1 MAIPTLGN
9 PSLNLAQA
17 ALILCYEASLVS
29 ISSCAGVRRT
39 FPGAVPKMPR
49 HAVPADSG
57 LESCWSQ
64 ALNSTDLLPKLKV
77 VLPEQ
82 ARARHAHTNHGCI
95 VLRLWEAAA
104 GMAFGAQREIDVLF
118 EYLESALVQI
128 GHLREGRDKCAWNS
142 SQRHPEARSQAR
154 TATHMRTHV
163 HSQTYAHTGT
173 HAMAHRRDDLLQ
185 QRAGYERAA
194 SHVQAHAT

>member
-1 MAIPTLGN
+1 
-9 PSLNLAQA
+9 
-17 ALILCYEASLVS
+17 
-29 ISSCAGVRRT
+29 
-39 FPGAVPKMPR
+39 
-49 HAVPADSG
+49 
-57 LESCWSQ
+57 
-64 ALNSTDLLPKLKV
+64 
-77 VLPEQ
+77 
-82 ARARHAHTNHGCI
+82 
-95 VLRLWEAAA
+95 
-104 GMAFGAQREIDVLF
+104 MAFGAQTEIDVLF

-142 SQRHPEARSQAR
+142 SQRPPEARSQAR